1 MKHMKLKVMDFMT
14 AEGTVE
20 QCSEFA
26 MRLLFYLKSA
36 DDRRKEEDAKKEARA
51 IARAMDM
58 TFEEL
63 MKQEQEREKE
73 G

>member
-1 MKHMKLKVMDFMT
+1 MKHMKLNMLDVMT
-14 AEGTVE
+14 AEGTAE

-36 DDRRKEEDAKKEARA
+36 DDRKKEEDAKKEARA
-51 IARAMDM
+51 IARALDM
-58 TFEEL
+58 TFDEL
-63 MKQEQEREKE
+63 MKKEQESEKE